1 MTAPQPLTAARRA
14 EIRARHK
21 DTRRIL
27 PGCECSVCLAPAD
40 IAALLAEVE
49 RLRAAL
55 RLIAAHGG
63 KTLLG
68 DGRYDEGAHAAF
80 ENMADIAR
88 AAIGEDSSHG

>member
-1 MTAPQPLTAARRA
+1 MRPEDTAGFGPVGTNATAPQPLTAARRA

-49 RLRAAL
+49 RLRGVIRHVIAMDAVSLGWKAEL
-55 RLIAAHGG
+55 RA
-63 KTLLG
+63 
-68 DGRYDEGAHAAF
+68 E
-80 ENMADIAR
+80 
-88 AAIGEDSSHG
+88 IGEDSHG